1 MARDPV
7 VAGQFYPADKSTLS
21 KDIGSMVPLDCK
33 KINAIGAVSPHAG
46 YEYSGRIAGEV
57 YARIRPK
64 ATYVILNPNHHG
76 YGARFAASSE
86 PWKTP
91 LGATDIDDELLALIM
106 KKTRLVESDRSAHAF
121 EHSGEVQVPFI
132 QTTSPGARI
141 VPITVMHGSV
151 DELLEVSRAIA
162 DAITETR
169 RDAVIIASTDMTHYE
184 SRKAAGKKDKEA
196 IAQVLKLDPLGL
208 LKVVEEKNISMCGY
222 IPTAMML
229 MGALKL
235 GATKAEL
242 VKYADSGAVTGDTDQ
257 VVGYAGILV
266 Y

>member
-1 MARDPV
+1 MTRNPA
-7 VAGQFYPADKSTLS
+7 VAGQFYSADKGALS
-21 KDIGSMVPLDCK
+21 EELGRLIPSNRV
-33 KINAIGAVSPHAG
+33 KINAVGAVSPHAG

-76 YGARFAASSE
+76 YGARFAASTE

-91 LGATDIDDELLALIM
+91 LGVTDVDVELLDAIM
-106 KKTRLVESDRSAHAF
+106 KKTRLVESDKAAHAF

-132 QTTSPGARI
+132 QITSPGARI

-151 DELLEVSRAIA
+151 DEFREVAHAIA
-162 DAITETR
+162 DAISGTA

-184 SRKAAGKKDKEA
+184 SRKAAGKKDNEA
-196 IAQVLKLDPLGL
+196 IARVLGLDPEGL
-208 LKVVEEKNISMCGY
+208 LEVVEEKNISMCGY
-222 IPTAMML
+222 VPTAMMI
-229 MGALKL
+229 MSALKL

-242 VKYADSGAVTGDTDQ
+242 AKYADSGDVTGDTAQ